1 MLKSNIDGVMKGIEN
16 HIEAAVREIEVTG
29 VVDLQANAPVDTGAL
44 KRAIA
49 FKTEKSNDKYVI
61 TFGSMLKYAPYT
73 EFRNS
78 TSKGWM
84 RDTLNELDAE
94 NILTKHLKGVND

>member
-1 MLKSNIDGVMKGIEN
+1 MLENNINDIKSKLQSAIE
-16 HIEAAVREIEVTG
+16 EAVREIEISG
-29 VVDLQANAPVDTGAL
+29 VADLQANAPVDTGAL

-49 FKTEKSNDKYVI
+49 FKTEKGDDKYVI

-94 NILTKHLKGVND
+94 NILIKHLKGVND